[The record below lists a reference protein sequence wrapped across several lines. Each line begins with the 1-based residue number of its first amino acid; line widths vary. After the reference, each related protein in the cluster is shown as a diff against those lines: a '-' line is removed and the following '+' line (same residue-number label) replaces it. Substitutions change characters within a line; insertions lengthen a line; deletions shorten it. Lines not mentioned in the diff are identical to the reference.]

1 MIYDV
6 IIIGGGPAGI
16 SAAIYSVSRGLKT
29 ILLEKSGVGGVIGTV
44 SSVTHYSGIIEEE
57 TGETFSK
64 RMEKQAIDSGVNIL
78 KEEVLSVY
86 LEDPVKKIQTTNGI
100 YETKT
105 IIIAAGSTPRRL
117 NIPGENALLGK
128 GVCISTTKDAMKFSN
143 RNIYVV
149 GGSDGAIKEA
159 LYLSKFAKKLT
170 IIHFEEKL
178 STINEFLNKVNNNDK
193 IELKLNSRIIEIQG
207 TDSIEGFNIQNQ
219 NTGHIETVKD
229 KDCGIFIY
237 AGSTPNTNLFHQL
250 KCENDY
256 IKTNDKM
263 ETNIPGVYAA
273 GDIRVKQVRQV
284 ATAVSD
290 GSIAAIN
297 CELYIKSL
305 SN

>member
-178 STINEFLNKVNNNDK
+178 SAINEFLNKVNNNDK

-229 KDCGIFIY
+229 KNCGIFIY

-250 KCENDY
+250 KYENDY